1 MKTLTS
7 TLCIL
12 AVSLFAFVSTSA
24 ADDKKEEKKAAKVYT
39 VGVSGAT

>member
-24 ADDKKEEKKAAKVYT
+24 AEDKKETKKAKVYT
-39 VGVSGAT
+39 VGVSGVT

>member
-12 AVSLFAFVSTSA
+12 AVSLFAFVTTSAA
-24 ADDKKEEKKAAKVYT
+24 ADDKETKSAKVYT
-39 VGVSGAT
+39 VGVSGVT

>member
-12 AVSLFAFVSTSA
+12 AVSLFAFVTTSA
-24 ADDKKEEKKAAKVYT
+24 AADKKEDKKAAKTYS